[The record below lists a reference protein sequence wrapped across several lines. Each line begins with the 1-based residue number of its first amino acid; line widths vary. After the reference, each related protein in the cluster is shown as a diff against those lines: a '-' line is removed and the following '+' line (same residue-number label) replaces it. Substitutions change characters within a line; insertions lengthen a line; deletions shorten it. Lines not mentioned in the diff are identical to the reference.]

1 MPRLI
6 EGEIAQGIAAKQ
18 ARRKEIVKNIINAL
32 EESLANPSQAGV
44 KTLHAF
50 GSYRKLAS
58 WTDSDLDIASMAE
71 NTLRK
76 YLEEIYPGG
85 ISAFDQARQKLLKIS
100 KETVSTPGT
109 KAAYK
114 QSHEALKNENQ
125 ILTNRILQFSAQYLD
140 LLEKTSSM
148 AKAHSFLQDFLK
160 AHHGAYPNAHQG
172 LRVIPGAKDDD

>member
-6 EGEIAQGIAAKQ
+6 EGEIAKGVATKQ
-18 ARRKEIVKNIINAL
+18 AQRKEIVKNIINTL
-32 EESLANPSQAGV
+32 EESLSEPNKVGV

-58 WTDSDLDIASMAE
+58 WTDQDRNITPLAE

-85 ISAFDQARQKLLKIS
+85 ISAFDQARQKLLNPS
-100 KETVSTPGT
+100 KEKLSTPGT

-114 QSHEALKNENQ
+114 QSHEALKMENQ

-160 AHHGAYPNAHQG
+160 AHHGTYPNAHQG
-172 LRVIPGAKDDD
+172 LRIVAGTKDDD